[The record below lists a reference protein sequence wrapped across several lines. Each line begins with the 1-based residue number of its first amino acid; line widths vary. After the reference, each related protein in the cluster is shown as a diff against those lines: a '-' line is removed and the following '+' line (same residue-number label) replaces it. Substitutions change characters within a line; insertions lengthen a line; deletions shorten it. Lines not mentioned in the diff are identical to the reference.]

1 MPRLHAPSKED
12 SRLLPPFSALP
23 ERCIHV
29 PATDAE
35 FAPARAALM
44 AAPVL
49 GFDTESKPLFH
60 ASQTDTGP
68 HVVQLATCD
77 QAWLLQLHHA
87 QARALAA
94 DVMASEAICKAGF
107 GLDHDRSALPARL
120 GVALN
125 NVIDLD
131 RVFKRHGYA
140 SSVGV
145 RAAVALVLGQN
156 FHKSKKISTSN
167 WAAPQ
172 LSLAQRHY
180 AANDAHGAAMVHAAL
195 PAWEQRQP
203 AVAERPAR
211 PARPAPEPRGPGS
224 SSGPRGPRRAHAP
237 REQEAPREPHVSHEQ
252 HVSHKP
258 HEPHEPHAP
267 RESSA
272 PRSSP
277 RPSRTPRLLQAPV
290 TPGKPSPG

>member
-1 MPRLHAPSKED
+1 MQEQAYLTARLGLPPFLMPRLHAPSKED

-35 FAPARAALM
+35 FAAARAALM

-156 FHKSKKISTSN
+156 FQKSKKISTSN

-195 PAWEQRQP
+195 PGWELRQP
-203 AVAERPAR
+203 AAAQRPSRPAL
-211 PARPAPEPRGPGS
+211 EPRG
-224 SSGPRGPRRAHAP
+224 
-237 REQEAPREPHVSHEQ
+237 
-252 HVSHKP
+252 
-258 HEPHEPHAP
+258 P

-272 PRSSP
+272 PQTPQTTRPP
-277 RPSRTPRLLQAPV
+277 RTARLLQAAVAPA
-290 TPGKPSPG
+290 KS

>member
-1 MPRLHAPSKED
+1 
-12 SRLLPPFSALP
+12 
-23 ERCIHV
+23 
-29 PATDAE
+29 
-35 FAPARAALM
+35 M

-60 ASQTDTGP
+60 AHQTDTGP

-94 DVMASEAICKAGF
+94 DVLASESICKAGF
-107 GLDHDRSALPARL
+107 GLDHDRSALPGRL
-120 GVALN
+120 GVALH

-180 AANDAHGAAMVHAAL
+180 AANDAHDPQA
-195 PAWEQRQP
+195 PA
-203 AVAERPAR
+203 
-211 PARPAPEPRGPGS
+211 
-224 SSGPRGPRRAHAP
+224 
-237 REQEAPREPHVSHEQ
+237 
-252 HVSHKP
+252 
-258 HEPHEPHAP
+258 
-267 RESSA
+267 ESSA
-272 PRSSP
+272 PRSPP
-277 RPSRTPRLLQAPV
+277 RPPRPPRLLQAPV